1 MGRHVSTSVH
11 QENSRVCGF
20 TVSKLSKESC
30 IRWTQAVLLTLP
42 LPHHSHFLNFAV
54 SLRQA
59 GTKALSPVH
68 TQQPQSQ
75 GSI

>member
-1 MGRHVSTSVH
+1 MGRHVSPSVR

-20 TVSKLSKESC
+20 TVSKLSEESC
-30 IRWTQAVLLTLP
+30 IRWTQALLLTLP
-42 LPHHSHFLNFAV
+42 LPHRFHFLSFTV

-59 GTKALSPVH
+59 GTKVLSPVH